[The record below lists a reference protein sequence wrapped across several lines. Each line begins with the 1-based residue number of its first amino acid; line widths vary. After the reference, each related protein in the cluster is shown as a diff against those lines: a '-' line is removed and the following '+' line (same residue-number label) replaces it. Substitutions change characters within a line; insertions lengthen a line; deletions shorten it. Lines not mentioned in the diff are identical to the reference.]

1 MKSRV
6 AFFSAQLVNQSI
18 NSHAAIARVLDRYWY
33 VMGDEVRNFETAF
46 AAYCGVSHCIG
57 VANGTDALELALRA
71 VGVARGDSVV
81 LAANAGYYGS
91 AAVRLIGATPIYVDV
106 DSLSLTL
113 CPRSL
118 AMALVGRETKPR
130 AIIATHLYGQLS
142 EIESIAML
150 ARAHGVSLIED
161 CAQSHGA
168 SRNAKR
174 AGSFGDIGCFSFYPT
189 KNLGALGDGGA
200 VVCSDEDLANRIR
213 SLRQYGWGKKY
224 HNELP
229 FGRNSRLDEIQA
241 AVLNDKLPLLESAN
255 AARRAVARYYN
266 NAFAELPLQLPVST
280 EADFVA
286 HLYVVRTPRRE
297 ALREF
302 LNTQGIACEVH
313 FPVPDHLQTAYAVD
327 PETGRLSVTEAA
339 CASVISL
346 PCYPGMPASDQ
357 ERVALAVA
365 DFFLT
370 PAAA

>member
-189 KNLGALGDGGA
+189 K
-200 VVCSDEDLANRIR
+200 
-213 SLRQYGWGKKY
+213 
-224 HNELP
+224 
-229 FGRNSRLDEIQA
+229 
-241 AVLNDKLPLLESAN
+241 
-255 AARRAVARYYN
+255 
-266 NAFAELPLQLPVST
+266 
-280 EADFVA
+280 
-286 HLYVVRTPRRE
+286 
-297 ALREF
+297 
-302 LNTQGIACEVH
+302 
-313 FPVPDHLQTAYAVD
+313 
-327 PETGRLSVTEAA
+327 
-339 CASVISL
+339 
-346 PCYPGMPASDQ
+346 
-357 ERVALAVA
+357 
-365 DFFLT
+365 
-370 PAAA
+370 